1 MTRYAIRRGLT
12 VVPVLVGVSLLV
24 FSFVHLIPGD
34 PALTM
39 LGERATP
46 EKVTEVRARLG
57 LDRPLWEQY
66 LLYVR
71 KVVHGDLGVSIVR
84 GDPVATDLWRRFPAT
99 VELAG
104 AALVLATLV
113 GVPLGMLCAV
123 RRNSLIDSLARVG
136 ALTGVS
142 MPIFWLGLV
151 LAWIFGVQLGLLPTG
166 FRLDSDTTLRP
177 VTNFVILDALLQ
189 RDWPALRD
197 ALRHLVLPAIALAT
211 IPLAVITRM
220 TRASLLEELTR
231 DYIRTAR
238 AKGLS
243 QLAVI
248 VRHGLR
254 NALLPVLTVIG
265 LQMGRLLAGAILT
278 ETIFSWPGIGLWV
291 YESIES
297 RDYAIVQGATLFIAV
312 IVVVVNLAT
321 DLLYAVVDPRIKYS
335 SRRGLGGRRA
345 DGHRRR
351 RDGQCSGGAAPQ
363 RRSRRRGVA
372 PAHRQPGGARRARHR
387 GGLRADGGADAA
399 RPRLRRQDRFQPD
412 AAAQAADARAPVR
425 DGHAGP

>member
-1 MTRYAIRRGLT
+1 VTGYAIRRGLT
-12 VVPVLVGVSLLV
+12 VIPVLVGVSLLV

-104 AALVLATLV
+104 AAIILATV
-113 GVPLGMLCAV
+113 IGVPLGMLCAV

-166 FRLDSDTTLRP
+166 FRLDSESTFKP
-177 VTNFVILDALLQ
+177 VTNFVILDALMQ
-189 RDWPALRD
+189 RQWAVLGD
-197 ALRHLVLPAIALAT
+197 ALRHLILPAVALAT

-248 VRHGLR
+248 VRHGLG

-265 LQMGRLLAGAILT
+265 LQIGRLLAGAILT

-297 RDYAIVQGATLFIAV
+297 RDYAIVQGATLFIAL

-321 DLLYAVVDPRIKYS
+321 DLLYAVADPRIKYS
-335 SRRGLGGRRA
+335 
-345 DGHRRR
+345 
-351 RDGQCSGGAAPQ
+351 
-363 RRSRRRGVA
+363 
-372 PAHRQPGGARRARHR
+372 
-387 GGLRADGGADAA
+387 
-399 RPRLRRQDRFQPD
+399 
-412 AAAQAADARAPVR
+412 
-425 DGHAGP
+425 

>member
-1 MTRYAIRRGLT
+1 VTGYAIRRGLT
-12 VVPVLVGVSLLV
+12 VIPVLVGVSLLV

-104 AALVLATLV
+104 AAMILATV
-113 GVPLGMLCAV
+113 IGVPLGVVCAV

-166 FRLDSDTTLRP
+166 FRLDSESTFKP
-177 VTNFVILDALLQ
+177 VTNFVILDALVQ
-189 RDWPALRD
+189 RQWAVLRD
-197 ALRHLVLPAIALAT
+197 ALRHLVLPAVALAT

-243 QLAVI
+243 RMAVI
-248 VRHGLR
+248 VRHGLG
-254 NALLPVLTVIG
+254 NALLPLLTVIG
-265 LQMGRLLAGAILT
+265 LQTGRLLAGAILT

-321 DLLYAVVDPRIKYS
+321 DLLYAVADPRIKYS
-335 SRRGLGGRRA
+335 
-345 DGHRRR
+345 
-351 RDGQCSGGAAPQ
+351 
-363 RRSRRRGVA
+363 
-372 PAHRQPGGARRARHR
+372 
-387 GGLRADGGADAA
+387 
-399 RPRLRRQDRFQPD
+399 
-412 AAAQAADARAPVR
+412 
-425 DGHAGP
+425 

>member
-1 MTRYAIRRGLT
+1 VTRYAIRRGLT
-12 VVPVLVGVSLLV
+12 VVPVLIGVSLLV
-24 FSFVHLIPGD
+24 FGFVHLIPGD

-46 EKVTEVRARLG
+46 EKVIEVRARLG

-71 KVVHGDLGVSIVR
+71 RVAHGDLGVSIVR

-104 AALVLATLV
+104 AAIALATLV
-113 GVPLGMLCAV
+113 GVPLGMVCAV

-151 LAWIFGVQLGLLPTG
+151 LAWVFGVQLGLLPTG
-166 FRLDSDTTLRP
+166 FRLDSESTFKP
-177 VTNFVILDALLQ
+177 VTNFVILDALVQ
-189 RDWPALRD
+189 RQWAVLGD
-197 ALRHLVLPAIALAT
+197 ALRHLILPSIALAT

-265 LQMGRLLAGAILT
+265 LQTGRLLAGAILT

-312 IVVVVNLAT
+312 IVVVVNLVT

-335 SRRGLGGRRA
+335 
-345 DGHRRR
+345 
-351 RDGQCSGGAAPQ
+351 
-363 RRSRRRGVA
+363 
-372 PAHRQPGGARRARHR
+372 
-387 GGLRADGGADAA
+387 
-399 RPRLRRQDRFQPD
+399 
-412 AAAQAADARAPVR
+412 
-425 DGHAGP
+425 

>member
-1 MTRYAIRRGLT
+1 MTGYAIRRGLT
-12 VVPVLVGVSLLV
+12 VIPVLVGVSLLV

-104 AALVLATLV
+104 AAMILATV
-113 GVPLGMLCAV
+113 IGVPLGVVCAV

-166 FRLDSDTTLRP
+166 FRLDSESTFKP
-177 VTNFVILDALLQ
+177 VTNFVILDALVQ
-189 RDWPALRD
+189 RQWAVLGD
-197 ALRHLVLPAIALAT
+197 ALRHLILPAVALAT

-238 AKGLS
+238 ANCLS

-248 VRHGLR
+248 VRHGLG

-265 LQMGRLLAGAILT
+265 LQTGRLLAGAILT

-321 DLLYAVVDPRIKYS
+321 DLLYAVADPRIKYS
-335 SRRGLGGRRA
+335 
-345 DGHRRR
+345 
-351 RDGQCSGGAAPQ
+351 
-363 RRSRRRGVA
+363 
-372 PAHRQPGGARRARHR
+372 
-387 GGLRADGGADAA
+387 
-399 RPRLRRQDRFQPD
+399 
-412 AAAQAADARAPVR
+412 
-425 DGHAGP
+425 

>member
-1 MTRYAIRRGLT
+1 
-12 VVPVLVGVSLLV
+12 
-24 FSFVHLIPGD
+24 
-34 PALTM
+34 M

-99 VELAG
+99 VELAS
-104 AALVLATLV
+104 AAMILATV
-113 GVPLGMLCAV
+113 IGVPLGVVCAV

-151 LAWIFGVQLGLLPTG
+151 LAWVFGVQLGLLPTG
-166 FRLDSDTTLRP
+166 FRLDSESTFRP
-177 VTNFVILDALLQ
+177 ITNFVILDALLQ
-189 RDWPALRD
+189 RQWAVLGD
-197 ALRHLVLPAIALAT
+197 ALRHLILPAVALAT

-248 VRHGLR
+248 VRHGLG
-254 NALLPVLTVIG
+254 NALLPLLTVIG
-265 LQMGRLLAGAILT
+265 LQTGRLLAGAILT

-321 DLLYAVVDPRIKYS
+321 DLLYAVADPRIKYS
-335 SRRGLGGRRA
+335 
-345 DGHRRR
+345 
-351 RDGQCSGGAAPQ
+351 
-363 RRSRRRGVA
+363 
-372 PAHRQPGGARRARHR
+372 
-387 GGLRADGGADAA
+387 
-399 RPRLRRQDRFQPD
+399 
-412 AAAQAADARAPVR
+412 
-425 DGHAGP
+425 